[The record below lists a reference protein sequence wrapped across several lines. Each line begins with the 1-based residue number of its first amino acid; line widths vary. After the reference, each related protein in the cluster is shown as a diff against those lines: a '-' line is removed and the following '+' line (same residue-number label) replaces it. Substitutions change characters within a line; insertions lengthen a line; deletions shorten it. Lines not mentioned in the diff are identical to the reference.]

1 MYNNKETSTEI
12 LEHYGDILYEKGEH
26 TKALEYWNKAKE
38 KHNRLGKQCQLV
50 NNGSFELQA
59 AEISLYQ
66 GKKTLALQIVRQLK
80 NVSWLKGRN
89 HRLQG
94 GLKIR

>member
-38 KHNRLGKQCQLV
+38 KGESSEQLLKKIE
-50 NNGSFELQA
+50 NLQ
-59 AEISLYQ
+59 
-66 GKKTLALQIVRQLK
+66 
-80 NVSWLKGRN
+80 
-89 HRLQG
+89 H
-94 GLKIR
+94 